1 MAAIALIA
9 ATALAFGLASA
20 GESRL
25 ALRCHA
31 VEYGLIPYELTHPG
45 AQLTDPWCQPQPG
58 ADEHA
63 GHDHPR
69 SDPGLTANAPTWV
82 TPLTAPFVHGS
93 VASLLAT
100 LLFLWALA
108 PALERRLGALRV
120 LGLFAAGALATAATL
135 VALSPQE
142 PIVTV
147 GGSGA
152 VAALL
157 GGCFVACRRARL
169 TSLELPLA
177 AVAAA
182 WLAAQAWLLAAD
194 AAQPVA
200 GTGGDIAY
208 LAPVGGLLAGAL
220 LTRAYSSRANAASNA
235 TREGAKSVRRTNAS
249 ASWAPY
255 SRSMPESSHSIE
267 SGPS

>member
-9 ATALAFGLASA
+9 ATVLAFGLASA

-69 SDPGLTANAPTWV
+69 SDPGLTADAPAWV
-82 TPLTAPFVHGS
+82 TPLTAPFVHGG
-93 VASLLAT
+93 VGALVAT
-100 LLFLWALA
+100 LLVLWALA

-120 LGLFAAGALATAATL
+120 LGLYAAGALASAATL
-135 VALSPQE
+135 VVLAPEE

-152 VAALL
+152 VAALV
-157 GGCFVACRRARL
+157 GGCLVACRRARL
-169 TSLELPLA
+169 TSLELPYA
-177 AVAAA
+177 AVATA
-182 WLAAQAWLLAAD
+182 WLATQAWLLAAD

-200 GTGGDIAY
+200 GLGGDIAY
-208 LAPVGGLLAGAL
+208 LAPAGGLLAGAL
-220 LTRAYSSRANAASNA
+220 LTRLITPKESPCP
-235 TREGAKSVRRTNAS
+235 AS
-249 ASWAPY
+249 APPSSSSSSSSPSSSSARSASPRPVAP
-255 SRSMPESSHSIE
+255 
-267 SGPS
+267 